1 MVGVV
6 VINGVMLV
14 EYVVLVMV
22 LYWHW
27 WVCVVVI
34 NGVLYVHVVTR
45 DFS

>member
-1 MVGVV
+1 MGVV

-14 EYVVLVMV
+14 DYVVLVIG
-22 LYWHW
+22 HW